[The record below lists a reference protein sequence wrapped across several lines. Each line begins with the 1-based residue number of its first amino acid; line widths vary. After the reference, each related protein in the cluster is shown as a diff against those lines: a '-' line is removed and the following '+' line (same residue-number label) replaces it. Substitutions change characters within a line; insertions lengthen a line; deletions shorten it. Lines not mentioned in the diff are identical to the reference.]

1 MLLHVIVVDLR
12 LPWYNIPLCNY
23 SSINVFI
30 FPRTDIAINIL
41 LHIYLYLWV
50 LDE

>member
-23 SSINVFI
+23 SINVFI
-30 FPRTDIAINIL
+30 FPRTDIAIHIL